1 MKNKV
6 RRKPTSKEIA
16 AVLIEINQKVDN
28 LYRIAREIDGVIGMY
43 VEMNGH
49 REKLNAYIDKKYK
62 EFQKST
68 EKENEQK
75 RNGTVDKGNISAN
88 PENKGSG
95 PEGIRQESK

>member
-6 RRKPTSKEIA
+6 RKKPTSKEIA

-28 LYRIAREIDGVIGMY
+28 LYRIARELDGVVGMY

-49 REKLNAYIDKKYK
+49 KEKLNDFIDKKYK

-68 EKENEQK
+68 EKENEQT
-75 RNGTVDKGNISAN
+75 RNGTVDKRNISAN
-88 PENKGSG
+88 PENKGSR